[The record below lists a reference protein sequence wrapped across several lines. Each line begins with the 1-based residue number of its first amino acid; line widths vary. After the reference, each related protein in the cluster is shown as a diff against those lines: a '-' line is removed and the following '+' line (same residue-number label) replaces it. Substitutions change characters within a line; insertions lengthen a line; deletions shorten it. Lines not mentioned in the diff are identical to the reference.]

1 MKNKLANARNE
12 KDVENIFRNELSK
25 VKDSSI
31 ISPYG
36 TDGLFKCGN
45 IRTLLEFKYSCDLK
59 NKLTQSDI
67 LGQCL
72 LYLKKFETNGD
83 KMPSTIFVGD
93 NNEVFCLHTND
104 IIKYLSL
111 DIDWSIAPSSAK
123 KNSTLIQALVNDVN
137 ILPFVYNIDENFK
150 MIDVLNKIKELTKA
164 IVKKVKVSVHNIEH
178 IYKYFLDEVI
188 GKNTTLSSNE
198 LANLFIQ
205 IIINPNENYLHPNR
219 KNTLVTK
226 AKGDI
231 TINSNLFKSFFAHFE
246 GFDYSP
252 SEKEQLT
259 ACVDRMIE
267 DVIRRNKGEFFTPTL
282 FVDKAHEYLSDV
294 YGTDWKERFVVWDNS
309 AGTHNLTRDYKFKE
323 LYTSTLEQS
332 DIDTANQ
339 MGYNMEATKFQYDF
353 LNDTFDKLPQ
363 GLQDAIDSGK
373 EILFLINPPYAT
385 AGNAGSNDTHKAG
398 VANTIIGKQ
407 MKDAKWGSSSQNLYA
422 QFLYRIWKFQQI
434 NKNIHI
440 GIFCPTLFLT
450 GGSYKDFRK
459 NFLNSFKF
467 EKGFLFQ
474 ASHFADVKANWGIN
488 FAIFSNN
495 KSENV
500 SDFNFDLVDV
510 NKDSFDLEIQATK
523 DVYNVDN
530 SLKASDWV
538 RQEVKKHKDLVLYPH
553 LSSSL
558 KVSDKDNQRIVRNSL
573 GSVCFLSNSVY
584 KNSVGVSFFSS
595 IQTQGNASISI
606 SVLEENLLKCTS
618 LFTARKSIVCNWIN
632 SKDEYLAPNE
642 QHENYRQFEV
652 DSLIYSLFH
661 SGSNQSSLRQVDYK
675 GKKWDIKNEFFW
687 LSKEEMLSLAN
698 DNNFDEMYQ
707 DVRTDEDRHVYNL
720 LFKQG
725 LYNELSEDAKE
736 ILDMATD
743 LIRKSFTMRKMMS
756 EAHSEYHLQSWD
768 CGFAQLK
775 LVWQQYFKD
784 DYKVFRDKYKAFEN
798 RLIPQVYELGFLKQ

>member
-1 MKNKLANARNE
+1 MKNKLGNARNE

-25 VKDSSI
+25 VKNSSI

-164 IVKKVKVSVHNIEH
+164 IVKKVKVSVHNIEN

-231 TINSNLFKSFFAHFE
+231 SINSNLFKSFFAHFE
-246 GFDYSP
+246 GFNYSP

-267 DVIRRNKGEFFTPTL
+267 DVTRRSKGEFFTPTL

-309 AGTHNLTRDYKFKE
+309 SGTHNLTRDYKFKE

-373 EILFLINPPYAT
+373 EIIFLINPPYAT
-385 AGNAGSNDTHKAG
+385 ANNAGTKEGDSKAG
-398 VANTIIGKQ
+398 VAMTKIGTQ
-407 MKDAKWGSSSQNLYA
+407 MKDAKWGASSQNLYA

-434 NKNIHI
+434 NKNVHI
-440 GIFCPTLFLT
+440 GIFCPSLFLT
-450 GGSYKDFRK
+450 GGSYKGFRK

-488 FAIFSNN
+488 FAIFSNGM
-495 KSENV
+495 SENV
-500 SDFNFDLVDV
+500 SDFNFDLVDI
-510 NKDSFDLEIQATK
+510 NTDTFELEVQTTK

-530 SLKASDWV
+530 GVKASDWV
-538 RQEVKKHKDLVLYPH
+538 RQEVKGLKTYDAPQ
-553 LSSSL
+553 LSSALNVKEKGYSML
-558 KVSDKDNQRIVRNSL
+558 VDNSFGYYMCLNNNIYENGTGQALFTSGMSR
-573 GSVCFLSNSVY
+573 GH
-584 KNSVGVSFFSS
+584 GVS
-595 IQTQGNASISI
+595 ITK
-606 SVLEENLLKCTS
+606 ENLLKCTS
-618 LFTARKSIVCNWIN
+618 LFTARKTIACNWIN

-652 DSLIYSLFH
+652 DSLVYSLFH

-687 LSKEEMLSLAN
+687 LSKDEMLSLAN

-756 EAHSEYHLQSWD
+756 EAHSEYHLSSWD

>member
-1 MKNKLANARNE
+1 MKSKLGNAHNE

-25 VKDSSI
+25 VKNSSI

-36 TDGLFKCGN
+36 TDGIFKCGN

-72 LYLKKFETNGD
+72 FYLKKFETNGGR
-83 KMPSTIFVGD
+83 MPSTIFVGD

-111 DIDWSIAPSSAK
+111 DIDWSTAPSSAK
-123 KNSTLIQALVNDVN
+123 NNSTLIQALVNDVN

-164 IVKKVKVSVHNIEH
+164 IVRKIKVTVHNIEN
-178 IYKYFLDEVI
+178 IYKYFLDEVME
-188 GKNTTLSSNE
+188 KNTILSSNE

-231 TINSNLFKSFFAHFE
+231 SINSNLFKSFFAHFE
-246 GFDYSP
+246 GFNYSP
-252 SEKEQLT
+252 SEKEKLT

-267 DVIRRNKGEFFTPTL
+267 DVTRRSKGEFFTPTL
-282 FVDKAHEYLSDV
+282 FVDKAHDYLTDV

-309 AGTHNLTRDYKFKE
+309 SGTHNLTRDYKFKE

-373 EILFLINPPYAT
+373 EIIFLINPPYAT
-385 AGNAGSNDTHKAG
+385 AGNQNETSKKG
-398 VANTIIGKQ
+398 VAETIVGKQ
-407 MKDAKWGSSSQNLYA
+407 MKDAKWGASSQNLYA
-422 QFLYRIWKFQQI
+422 QFLYRIWKFQQL

-450 GGSYKDFRK
+450 GGSYKGFRK

-495 KSENV
+495 QSENV
-500 SDFNFDLVDV
+500 SDFNFELVDI
-510 NKDSFDLEIQATK
+510 NTDNFELEVQSVK
-523 DVYNVDN
+523 DVYNVDVT
-530 SLKASDWV
+530 LKASDWV
-538 RQEVKKHKDLVLYPH
+538 RQETKGLKTFDIPCVSSALTVKDSIKSIGK
-553 LSSSL
+553 SAE
-558 KVSDKDNQRIVRNSL
+558 NSL
-573 GSVCFLSNSVY
+573 GYFYNSNNNVNKNAQSVSLFSTSFADAHGLSII
-584 KNSVGVSFFSS
+584 K
-595 IQTQGNASISI
+595 
-606 SVLEENLLKCTS
+606 ENLLKCTS
-618 LFTARKSIVCNWIN
+618 LFTARKTISCNWIN

-687 LSKEEMLSLAN
+687 LSKDEMLTLSN
-698 DNNFDEMYQ
+698 NNNFDEMYQ

-756 EAHSEYHLQSWD
+756 EAHSEYHLSSWD

-775 LVWQQYFKD
+775 LVWQQYFRD

-798 RLIPQVYELGFLKQ
+798 RLIPQVYELEFLKQ